1 MDSWRDPWPK
11 LLGGL
16 SFKMRPQRQVG
27 IIQEEGKS
35 PERKKGSEP
44 GKQNQTPPNPRLVS
58 GIYNFQEDDLDN

>member
-1 MDSWRDPWPK
+1 
-11 LLGGL
+11 
-16 SFKMRPQRQVG
+16 MRPQRQVG